1 MWSRFPTE
9 IATLALAVSLAAACS
24 SAPTAPDSRSGTPAP
39 TASPPAASTSG
50 EDDSIDTIDDA
61 QGAAGSALPPTV
73 VVPER
78 AASEFARAVELMR
91 AGNSG
96 EAELEFQQLAAG
108 YPQLAGPH
116 VNLGILYRK
125 AGKLDP
131 AVESLRAAVERN
143 PASAVAW
150 NELGVT
156 LRLRGNFQDSAAAY
170 ERAIAADPAY
180 APAHRNLGVLRDLY
194 LGDANGALD
203 SLERYKSL
211 TRDDDKTVNGWLA
224 ELRQR
229 TGRSAPA
236 PAAPPA
242 PAPETTPAPE
252 SGTDVADE
260 EEPAAAEPPS
270 GEGATR

>member
-9 IATLALAVSLAAACS
+9 IAALSIVAGLLAACG
-24 SAPTAPDSRSGTPAP
+24 SAPSAPGPAP
-39 TASPPAASTSG
+39 SASVPASASTR
-50 EDDSIDTIDDA
+50 DDVDETTETID
-61 QGAAGSALPPTV
+61 GAAGSAGVPSAP
-73 VVPER
+73 VPER

-91 AGNSG
+91 SGNAG

-143 PASAVAW
+143 PASAIAW

-156 LRLRGNFQDSAAAY
+156 LRMRGNFQDAAAAY
-170 ERAIAADPAY
+170 ERAVAADPAY

-203 SLERYKSL
+203 SFERYKSL
-211 TRDDDKTVNGWLA
+211 TGEDKQVNGWLA

-229 TGRSAPA
+229 TGRAAPA
-236 PAAPPA
+236 PPPAAA
-242 PAPETTPAPE
+242 PAPESTTEQPA
-252 SGTDVADE
+252 TQ
-260 EEPAAAEPPS
+260 EPAAGEPPP
-270 GEGATR
+270 GEGAIE

>member
-9 IATLALAVSLAAACS
+9 IAALGLVASLLAACG
-24 SAPTAPDSRSGTPAP
+24 SAPTVTEPAP
-39 TASPPAASTSG
+39 GAPVPAATQ
-50 EDDSIDTIDDA
+50 DDSVETSETAD
-61 QGAAGSALPPTV
+61 GAAGAAIPPAI

-78 AASEFARAVELMR
+78 AAAEFARAVELMR
-91 AGNSG
+91 AGNAG

-143 PASAVAW
+143 PGSAIAW
-150 NELGVT
+150 NELGVA
-156 LRLRGNFQDSAAAY
+156 LRMRGNFEDAAAAY

-203 SLERYKSL
+203 AFEQYKSL
-211 TRDDDKTVNGWLA
+211 TPGEDKQLNGWLA

-229 TGRSAPA
+229 TGRAAPA
-236 PAAPPA
+236 PPPAAA
-242 PAPETTPAPE
+242 PAPPP
-252 SGTDVADE
+252 ADE
-260 EEPAAAEPPS
+260 PLADEPPP
-270 GEGATR
+270 GEGAE